1 MPATSI
7 RSASPDSAGDIGAA
21 LALMDL
27 AVGGGGAL
35 SCGRSSF
42 SYRRIPDPP
51 LRLTVRKLDGSFFG
65 TLRIDLAPSIF
76 QISLFFPHKK
86 ILLRSD
92 VLPPPLTDVEIAR
105 SAAVWELK
113 AAIEE
118 LFVALFDDTDK
129 AISWY
134 GALPPQHICY
144 NTLP

>member
-65 TLRIDLAPSIF
+65 TFRNNLAPSIF
-76 QISLFFPHKK
+76 ERSLFFFPKK
-86 ILLRSD
+86 SD
-92 VLPPPLTDVEIAR
+92 EI
-105 SAAVWELK
+105 
-113 AAIEE
+113 
-118 LFVALFDDTDK
+118 
-129 AISWY
+129 
-134 GALPPQHICY
+134 
-144 NTLP
+144 

>member
-42 SYRRIPDPP
+42 SYHRIPDPP

-76 QISLFFPHKK
+76 QISLFSPTKK
-86 ILLRSD
+86 
-92 VLPPPLTDVEIAR
+92 
-105 SAAVWELK
+105 
-113 AAIEE
+113 
-118 LFVALFDDTDK
+118 F
-129 AISWY
+129 
-134 GALPPQHICY
+134 C
-144 NTLP
+144 

>member
-1 MPATSI
+1 MPASSI
-7 RSASPDSAGDIGAA
+7 RSVSPDSAGDVGG
-21 LALMDL
+21 
-27 AVGGGGAL
+27 GGGGAL

-65 TLRIDLAPSIF
+65 TFRNNLAPSIF
-76 QISLFFPHKK
+76 ERSLFFFPKK
-86 ILLRSD
+86 NLMRSD
-92 VLPPPLTDVEIAR
+92 VLLPPPLTDEEIAR

-134 GALPPQHICY
+134 GTLPPQP
-144 NTLP
+144 LPPMT

>member
-27 AVGGGGAL
+27 VGGGGSAL
-35 SCGRSSF
+35 ACGRRSSF

-65 TLRIDLAPSIF
+65 TLRINLAPSIF
-76 QISLFFPHKK
+76 EISLYFPPKK
-86 ILLRSD
+86 FMMRSD

-118 LFVALFDDTDK
+118 LFFALFDDTDK

-134 GALPPQHICY
+134 GTLPPSLS
-144 NTLP
+144 LP